1 VISYEAL
8 IVFSVTTALTCFTP
22 GPAALFVASSA
33 ASHGKRHVPAAVLG
47 ICVANVVFFGLS
59 ALGIASL
66 IASSPVLFQWLRW
79 LGAAYLV
86 ILGLQLITSRKQQAL
101 KVVVKGKAGTKRVRT
116 FLKAFVIEAS
126 NPKALLYFGALLPQF
141 INPTQALVP
150 QLLVFCLLTF
160 VFDIAAYTFYGMLGL
175 GLAKASKQRFYTLL
189 TRLAGTAF
197 VFAGFRL
204 ALTK

>member
-22 GPAALFVASSA
+22 GPAALFVASCA
-33 ASHGKRHVPAAVLG
+33 ASYGKSHIPAALLG
-47 ICVANVVFFGLS
+47 IAVANIVFFGLS
-59 ALGIASL
+59 ALGIAGL

-86 ILGLQLITSRKQQAL
+86 ILGLQLLASRKQQRL
-101 KVVVKGKAGTKRVRT
+101 QVVVKGQTGAKRMRT
-116 FLKAFVIEAS
+116 FLKAFVVEAS

-141 INPTQALVP
+141 INPTQALAP

-160 VFDIAAYTFYGMLGL
+160 VFDIAAYSFYGVLGL
-175 GLAKASKQRFYTLL
+175 GIAKASKQKFYTFL
-189 TRLAGTAF
+189 TRLAGIAF
-197 VFAGFRL
+197 VFAGLRL

>member
-1 VISYEAL
+1 MISYEAL

-33 ASHGKRHVPAAVLG
+33 ASYGKSHIPGAILG
-47 ICVANVVFFGLS
+47 IAAANIVFFGLS
-59 ALGIASL
+59 ALGIAGL
-66 IASSPVLFQWLRW
+66 IASSPLLFQWLRW
-79 LGAAYLV
+79 LGAGYLV
-86 ILGLQLITSRKQQAL
+86 ILGLQLLTSGKQHL
-101 KVVVKGKAGTKRVRT
+101 KVHVNGEAGVKRRRT

-141 INPTQALVP
+141 INPNQALAP
-150 QLLVFCLLTF
+150 QMLLFCLLTF
-160 VFDIAAYTFYGMLGL
+160 VFDIAAYSFYGVVGL
-175 GLAKASKQRFYTLL
+175 GIAKASKQKFYTVL

-197 VFAGFRL
+197 ILAGLRL

>member
-1 VISYEAL
+1 VISHEAL

-33 ASHGKRHVPAAVLG
+33 ASYGKRHIPAAVLG
-47 ICVANVVFFGLS
+47 ICVANVAFFGLS
-59 ALGIASL
+59 ALGIAGL
-66 IASSPVLFQWLRW
+66 IVSSPLMFQWLRW
-79 LGAAYLV
+79 LGAAYLL
-86 ILGLQLITSRKQQAL
+86 IIGLQLLTSRKQQRL
-101 KVVVKGKAGTKRVRT
+101 KIVLDSNVGVKRMRT

-141 INPTQALVP
+141 INPTQALAP

-160 VFDIAAYTFYGMLGL
+160 VFDIAAYFFYGMVGL
-175 GLAKASKQRFYTLL
+175 GIAKASTQRFYTLL

-197 VFAGFRL
+197 IVAGFRL

>member
-33 ASHGKRHVPAAVLG
+33 ASYGKRHIPAALLG
-47 ICVANVVFFGLS
+47 IAVANIGFFGLS
-59 ALGIASL
+59 ALGIAGL
-66 IASSPVLFQWLRW
+66 IASSPLLFQWLRW

-86 ILGLQLITSRKQQAL
+86 VLGLQLILSRKQQRL
-101 KVVVKGKAGTKRVRT
+101 QVVVEGQTGAKRLRT
-116 FLKAFVIEAS
+116 FLKAFVVEAS

-141 INPTQALVP
+141 INPNQALAP
-150 QLLVFCLLTF
+150 QLLVYCLLTF
-160 VFDIAAYTFYGMLGL
+160 VFDIAAYSFYGVLGL
-175 GLAKASKQRFYTLL
+175 GIAKASKQKFYTLL
-189 TRLAGTAF
+189 TRLAGIAF
-197 VFAGFRL
+197 VFAGLRL